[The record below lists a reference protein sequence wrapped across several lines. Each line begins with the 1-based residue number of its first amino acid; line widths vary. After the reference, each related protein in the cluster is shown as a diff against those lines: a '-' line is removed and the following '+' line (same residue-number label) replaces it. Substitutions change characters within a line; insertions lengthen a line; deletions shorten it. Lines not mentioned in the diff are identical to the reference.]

1 MRAKAIKL
9 SGRMWYDMRGEEC
22 SEGEPWAR
30 LLGSIGEVSKLR
42 KREGMRYVFSG
53 GALSPIPS
61 PPLSRGNFHVSVE
74 LEGAR
79 PWFVDA
85 VFEAVCRDVRECG
98 LSLTV
103 RPEGLDFS
111 KLREWASRVG
121 EEFSSDREGS
131 FTSKVTVKGQ
141 RASLTAHPK
150 HGILNLRGIFRRG
163 KGKPSEVLASILKEG
178 SPNGRGI

>member
-1 MRAKAIKL
+1 MRPKAIKL
-9 SGRMWYDMRGEEC
+9 SGRMWYDMRVEEG
-22 SEGEPWAR
+22 SEEEPWAK
-30 LLGSIGEVSKLR
+30 LVDYMGSASKLK

-53 GALSPIPS
+53 GALSPMPS
-61 PPLSRGNFHVSVE
+61 PPQVRGDLHVAVE

-85 VFEAVCRDVRECG
+85 LFEGACRDVKECG
-98 LSLTV
+98 LSLTL

-131 FTSKVTVKGQ
+131 FSSKLTLKGQ

-150 HGILNLRGIFRRG
+150 HGILSLRGIFKRG
-163 KGKPSEVLASILKEG
+163 KGRPSEVLASILKEG
-178 SPNGRGI
+178 MPNGRGI

>member
-1 MRAKAIKL
+1 MRPKAIKL
-9 SGRMWYDMRGEEC
+9 SGRMWYDMRAEEG
-22 SEGEPWAR
+22 SEEEPWVK
-30 LLGSIGEVSKLR
+30 LLDSIGGVSKLR

-61 PPLSRGNFHVSVE
+61 PPLGRGDLHVAVE

-79 PWFVDA
+79 PWFVDT
-85 VFEAVCRDVRECG
+85 VFEAVCRDVKECG
-98 LSLTV
+98 LSLTL

-111 KLREWASRVG
+111 KLREWASRAG

-131 FTSKVTVKGQ
+131 FSSKVTVKGQ
-141 RASLTAHPK
+141 RASLTAHPR
-150 HGILNLRGIFRRG
+150 HGILSLRGVFRRG